1 MNARRSIDILAPLLS
16 ETWRASPAWKS
27 WVAHVR
33 LLTFCLQHEFEL
45 TDVQTCDTLVST
57 YLGLFRAVPQ
67 YKGYEKPKHHFLIH
81 LSKYLKLYGPFRKYW
96 CMPWEAFLQI
106 LKHMFQMTNYK
117 SAPTTVANMWSVKAA
132 RALAAGPRAIWYEDV
147 LVLTGDLITD
157 LYSPACASSELVRL
171 CRQEAPSAIRMLS
184 SLVRGPEEISLGCW
198 VHVSTG
204 GVTVVGR
211 VDEMAQLSFHTSNAV
226 RLLCRDCRSV
236 NGVSVDVL
244 SGQLSVSTQKPGLTT
259 RVKLEEAAVSVMH
272 CSEVEGG
279 YVLRPAL

>member
-1 MNARRSIDILAPLLS
+1 
-16 ETWRASPAWKS
+16 
-27 WVAHVR
+27 
-33 LLTFCLQHEFEL
+33 
-45 TDVQTCDTLVST
+45 
-57 YLGLFRAVPQ
+57 
-67 YKGYEKPKHHFLIH
+67 
-81 LSKYLKLYGPFRKYW
+81 
-96 CMPWEAFLQI
+96 
-106 LKHMFQMTNYK
+106 
-117 SAPTTVANMWSVKAA
+117 
-132 RALAAGPRAIWYEDV
+132 
-147 LVLTGDLITD
+147 
-157 LYSPACASSELVRL
+157 
-171 CRQEAPSAIRMLS
+171 MLS